1 MAIAGA
7 NETFKKLSSQIESQF
22 PGFIREEGPQFVS
35 FLKAYFEYMEQNGK
49 VVNATRSL
57 SDYRDIDR
65 TLDSFVEYFRRELM
79 PSIPKDALVDQRLLI
94 KNIRDFYKSRGTPES
109 YRFLFRALFNKEV
122 DFYYPGDDILR
133 ASDGRWLRESK
144 LRVGEPKNIN
154 PSGFEGIK
162 VTGAVSGATAV
173 VQGVVSTIS
182 SGMIIYDMTVENID
196 GTFVDGERV
205 FDDNNNYATVTAQIG
220 PVTQFT
226 ITEGGSR
233 HNTGDLIEIGGA
245 GSTSTATAIVT
256 RVKEATGITA
266 RIVKGGSGYTKNN
279 TRVRVDG
286 DGTGAEIVVAS
297 YYPEAIP
304 TPLNTDLISS
314 MKNVRLDS
322 DFFVRK
328 GANTAAITKKL
339 TGILKAKTSTNTV
352 YGIGSAFT
360 SQLAV
365 GDIVRIT
372 GSSTALRVHSIG
384 GAQTFVSTA
393 ITNVNARA
401 NGYSKLAAANVSST
415 LASALTY
422 SSTNFYMI
430 NAISII
436 NPGKNYTTIPT
447 ITIIDDEVTKLNVDD
462 GYGGFLGRNA
472 VAVADTITGEIAELN
487 ILTRGSNF
495 NKYSAAYMLNTTQG
509 NSSFTT
515 SYAGLSSSG
524 AAATKYTIQKKTYS
538 GEGLAQPT
546 GVTNYP
552 GKYIDTKGFLSWN
565 NKLQDNFY
573 YQEFSYVIRV
583 TELLEKYRDVVRKL
597 VHPSGTKLF
606 ADYQI
611 NATVNTPAVT
621 TLSQSSIFA
630 LSLSEG
636 VSIIDTV
643 VGARVTSGILGPET
657 ISLTESML
665 GYVTKNV
672 AYEDS
677 FNVTDSLNSTNKA
690 VATTTTESIDTTEIV
705 NGTYVSVNLSSGTE
719 SITLTNTNDATYVS
733 SLNTGTQSITATDS
747 VAGIYTSGQ
756 LDTGA
761 QSITATDTI
770 VGNGITSAANDE
782 SITSE
787 DSIVGTNRAIASFAE
802 SITSTDSIVGNNSI
816 PTIITETITTADSII
831 GYGITSAV
839 NDESITSTDSIV
851 GGVVTS
857 ATTGTESVTST
868 DSTGALVTLGASVS
882 ETITST
888 DSVVGANITS
898 GSITENNGEITSYAS
913 VQISVYQSTQIS
925 EFVTPVL
932 NLDDTVYVGNSVA
945 GSLSFPGGVAG
956 TRMLDLDTGFTL
968 NDSSYTIEGWIRLPD
983 FTNAYSIL
991 GAITGDTS
999 VGPIN
1004 LFVSNSTTFTTDS
1017 NGGLG
1022 QKSYTVPA
1030 MSANTWYHF
1039 ALVRSGTTETLF
1051 LNGTRSSTGTLTN
1064 SINYTG
1070 ATKRIGASYLRSW
1083 PGYMT
1088 NLRVVVGTAVY
1099 NPTATT
1105 ITVPNFVPL
1114 PNITNT
1120 KYLMLGDSPTTDA
1133 SGVNIVTN
1141 TGSVTQSSSIKPF

>member
-154 PSGFEGIK
+154 PSGFGGIK

-182 SGMIIYDMTVENID
+182 SGMIIYDMTVESID

-205 FDDNNNYATVTAQIG
+205 FDDNNNYATVSAQIG
-220 PVTQFT
+220 PVTQFN

-279 TRVRVDG
+279 TRVRVNG
-286 DGTGAEIVVAS
+286 DGTGTEIVVAS

-304 TPLNTDLISS
+304 TALNSDIIGN

-328 GANTAAITKKL
+328 GANTAAVTKKL

-393 ITNVNARA
+393 RTNVNARA

-422 SSTNFYMI
+422 STASFYMI

-447 ITIIDDEVTKLNVDD
+447 ITIIDDEITKLNVDD
-462 GYGGFLGRNA
+462 GYGGYLGRNA
-472 VAVADTITGEIAELN
+472 VAVANTITGEIAELN

-515 SYAGLSSSG
+515 SHAGRSVSG

-552 GKYIDTKGFLSWN
+552 GKYVDTKGFLSWN

-611 NATVNTPAVT
+611 NATVNTPALT
-621 TLSQSSIFA
+621 TLTQSSIFA
-630 LSLSEG
+630 LSLSES

-672 AYEDS
+672 AYNES
-677 FNVTDSLNSTNKA
+677 ISATDSLNSTNKA
-690 VATTTTESIDTTEIV
+690 VATTTESVDATEIV
-705 NGTYVSVNLSSGTE
+705 NGTYRSVNLTSGTE
-719 SITLTNTNDATYVS
+719 SITVTNTNDATYVS
-733 SLNTGTQSITATDS
+733 DLNTGTQSITTTDS
-747 VAGIYTSGQ
+747 VAGIYTSGE

-761 QSITATDTI
+761 QSITATDTM
-770 VGNGITSAANDE
+770 VGYVTKNVAYDE
-782 SITSE
+782 SFTAT

-802 SITSTDSIVGNNSI
+802 SITSTDSVVGISSI
-816 PTIITETITTADSII
+816 PSVIT
-831 GYGITSAV
+831 
-839 NDESITSTDSIV
+839 ESITSTDSIIGYGVTSAETSESITSDDSVV

-857 ATTGTESVTST
+857 ATTGAESVTPT
-868 DSTGALVTLGASVS
+868 DSIGALVTLGASIS

-888 DSVVGANITS
+888 DSVVGANRTS
-898 GSITENNGEITSYAS
+898 GAITENNGAITPYAS

-945 GSLSFPGGVAG
+945 GSLSFPGGVAE
-956 TRMLDLDTGFTL
+956 TRMLDLNTGFTL

-991 GAITGDTS
+991 GAITGDTT

-1004 LFVSNSTTFTTDS
+1004 LFVSNSTTFTSDG

-1022 QKSYTVPA
+1022 QKAYTVPA

-1064 SINYTG
+1064 SINYIG

-1114 PNITNT
+1114 PNIPNT
-1120 KYLMLGDSPTTDA
+1120 KYLMLGDSPTIDA
-1133 SGVNIVTN
+1133 SAVNIVTN

>member
-154 PSGFEGIK
+154 PSGFGGIK

-205 FDDNNNYATVTAQIG
+205 FDDNNNYATVSAQIG

-266 RIVKGGSGYTKNN
+266 RIVKGGSGYTRNN
-279 TRVRVDG
+279 TRVQVNG

-304 TPLNTDLISS
+304 TALNTDLIES
-314 MKNVRLDS
+314 MKDVRLDS

-328 GANTAAITKKL
+328 GANTAAVTKKL
-339 TGILKAKTSTNTV
+339 NGILKAKTSTNTV

-393 ITNVNARA
+393 RTNVNARA

-472 VAVADTITGEIAELN
+472 VAVANTITGEIAELN

-515 SYAGLSSSG
+515 SYAGFSSSG

-552 GKYIDTKGFLSWN
+552 GKYVDTKGFLSWN

-611 NATVNTPAVT
+611 NATVNTPALT
-621 TLSQSSIFA
+621 TLTLSSIFA
-630 LSLSEG
+630 SSLSES

-665 GYVTKNV
+665 GYVTKNL
-672 AYEDS
+672 AYDES
-677 FNVTDSLNSTNKA
+677 FTATDSLNSTNKA
-690 VATTTTESIDTTEIV
+690 VATTTESIGTTEIV
-705 NGTYVSVNLSSGTE
+705 NGTYRSVNLSSGTE
-719 SITLTNTNDATYVS
+719 SITASHTNDATYNSVDLTAGS
-733 SLNTGTQSITATDS
+733 QSITASDS
-747 VAGIYTSGQ
+747 VSGIYNSATITTGTETITTTETVIGYTTKNDSLVEPISATESSDGIVTLGGQ
-756 LDTGA
+756 IG
-761 QSITATDTI
+761 
-770 VGNGITSAANDE
+770 
-782 SITSE
+782 
-787 DSIVGTNRAIASFAE
+787 E
-802 SITSTDSIVGNNSI
+802 SITSTDSFVGSA
-816 PTIITETITTADSII
+816 IITT
-831 GYGITSAV
+831 
-839 NDESITSTDSIV
+839 
-851 GGVVTS
+851 
-857 ATTGTESVTST
+857 
-868 DSTGALVTLGASVS
+868 
-882 ETITST
+882 
-888 DSVVGANITS
+888 SVVDNS
-898 GSITENNGEITSYAS
+898 GVINPYAS
-913 VQISVYQSTQIS
+913 VLISTYGSTNIS

-932 NLDDTVYVGNSVA
+932 SLNDDVSPPIPFASYDGSTLSGWTLVDVSTAIDTTIGNPASSFRTTQRGFYRNLGQTFHNKTITFDFRPGTGADTGIVFANIAAGNSGYIV
-945 GSLSFPGGVAG
+945 GLHLKQGTSLSQGMA
-956 TRMLDLDTGFTL
+956 
-968 NDSSYTIEGWIRLPD
+968 
-983 FTNAYSIL
+983 L
-991 GAITGDTS
+991 G
-999 VGPIN
+999 
-1004 LFVSNSTTFTTDS
+1004 S
-1017 NGGLG
+1017 NGGWQYMG
-1022 QKSYTVPA
+1022 ARAGEETISPFPTA
-1030 MSANTWYHF
+1030 DIWY
-1039 ALVRSGTTETLF
+1039 
-1051 LNGTRSSTGTLTN
+1051 
-1064 SINYTG
+1064 SIKIT
-1070 ATKRIGASYLRSW
+1070 IGAD
-1083 PGYMT
+1083 
-1088 NLRVVVGTAVY
+1088 RVCRWYVNGVLQTS
-1099 NPTATT
+1099 TATIPSGYT
-1105 ITVPNFVPL
+1105 TSN
-1114 PNITNT
+1114 
-1120 KYLMLGDSPTTDA
+1120 TTDNYF
-1133 SGVNIVTN
+1133 GVVTN
-1141 TGSVTQSSSIKPF
+1141 TSTAYFDNIQIYSNIF